1 MPIPKAATEFYA
13 NGAKKMII
21 PFNDRYRINSDKH
34 AWFIQEKGR
43 NRDPET
49 KEWVD
54 KWTGIKWY
62 PTFDKCLAGARQ
74 LAIRTSSA
82 ETCPDALRDI
92 DAAIRAS
99 EVTMMEYKELLKN
112 EA

>member
-1 MPIPKAATEFYA
+1 
-13 NGAKKMII
+13 MII

-43 NRDPET
+43 MRDPET
-49 KEWVD
+49 KELID
-54 KWTGIKWY
+54 KWNGVKWY
-62 PTFDKCLAGARQ
+62 PTFEKCLAGARQ
-74 LAIRTSSA
+74 LAIRTSTA
-82 ETCPDALRDI
+82 ETHVDALRDI

-99 EVTMMEYKELLKN
+99 EETMLEYKEMLKN

>member
-1 MPIPKAATEFYA
+1 
-13 NGAKKMII
+13 MII

-43 NRDPET
+43 KRDPET
-49 KEWVD
+49 QEWFER
-54 KWTGIKWY
+54 WTSIKWY
-62 PTFDKCLAGARQ
+62 TTFEKCLAGARQ

-82 ETCPDALRDI
+82 ETHADALLDI

-99 EVTMMEYKELLKN
+99 EETMLEYKVMLKN